1 MDVLSDSRSFNPESA
16 SVAGDDETLNE
27 KFPPPDT
34 SMRSASVED
43 DRRLVKCNA
52 SNARRLLDS
61 FQQILDTPD
70 LNPSFRKRLIVA
82 IQRIAT
88 TSGLYPTCYE
98 LKDVVAQDEYPV
110 DSGGFA
116 DIFKGT
122 YRGKTVCLKTF
133 RLTQAT
139 QIDYA
144 LKQMSREVLLWGQLE
159 HPNITTIYGV
169 FRFRSRICIVSP
181 WMDNGHICSYLIA
194 NPQAPR
200 LLLPNVLV
208 DGAGRARLADFGLS
222 SVTESNIAAWTSQ
235 TRGTSKGGTIRW
247 QAPELFNAFGDSHPV
262 NTVESDIYAWGCVL
276 FEIFTGKIPFHHINN
291 DYAVVANVTS
301 GGRPLRPD
309 SLDPVP
315 WLTRDVWA
323 LMERCWKESPSERPS
338 IAEITIWLS
347 TKINK
352 EDTRPLAEDGHS
364 PSEFRRHMGNYG
376 QIIDTEFLD
385 QILSPSFN
393 EEPADEK
400 EWVAQDVIES
410 NSVKGNEF
418 FIAAKDLLKEYFH
431 RIDNLFGG
439 KQFAYLIGDIAF
451 HEELKDKLQE
461 YQARKENSLKQLSEI
476 SEIWRTGRTHAPQLR
491 TQRKERV
498 KRLAQNLV
506 YKLETFTESAT
517 ASNEPEL
524 SKYWREICEHEANEL
539 KGQSYGAELLRAI
552 GHVYVRKAK
561 QFLASK
567 STRFGI
573 GGLIHSAKNNSRVV
587 NDVILSSGLI
597 YRVGYAN
604 VDAEHDESPEEIVR
618 LKKRWFEIGLKSWF
632 HIVKLEIESILRDA
646 CDKVLEEKN
655 ITPEKARLRAVALQ
669 SLGDAFMA
677 VSEDGSPQ

>member
-1 MDVLSDSRSFNPESA
+1 
-16 SVAGDDETLNE
+16 
-27 KFPPPDT
+27 
-34 SMRSASVED
+34 
-43 DRRLVKCNA
+43 
-52 SNARRLLDS
+52 
-61 FQQILDTPD
+61 ILDTPD

-144 LKQMSREVLLWGQLE
+144 LKQMSREILLWAQLE
-159 HPNITTIYGV
+159 HPNITTVYGV

-181 WMDNGHICSYLIA
+181 WMDNGDICSYLIA

-200 LLLPNVLV
+200 MRLALDIANGVMYLHENRIIHGDLKGANVLV
-208 DGAGRARLADFGLS
+208 DDAGRARLADFGLS
-222 SVTESNIAAWTSQ
+222 SVTESNIVAWTSQ
-235 TRGTSKGGTIRW
+235 TRGTSKGGTMRW
-247 QAPELFNAFGDSHPV
+247 QAPELFNPVGDNDPV

-385 QILSPSFN
+385 QILSPSSK
-393 EEPADEK
+393 EEPADEH
-400 EWVAQDVIES
+400 EWFAQDVIES
-410 NSVKGNEF
+410 KSVKGNEF
-418 FIAAKDLLKEYFH
+418 YISTKDLLKEYFH
-431 RIDNLFGG
+431 RIDCLFGG
-439 KQFAYLIGDIAF
+439 KKFAYLIGDIAF
-451 HEELKDKLQE
+451 NEQIKDTIQE
-461 YQARKENSLKQLSEI
+461 YQARKEINLKPPSFAEAHKSVEPDSSKLEDK
-476 SEIWRTGRTHAPQLR
+476 RT
-491 TQRKERV
+491 ERV
-498 KRLAQNLV
+498 KCLAQNLRH
-506 YKLETFTESAT
+506 KLETFTASAT
-517 ASNEPEL
+517 ASNELEL
-524 SKYWREICEHEANEL
+524 TQYWRDICEHEANEL
-539 KGQSYGAELLRAI
+539 KGESYGIELLHTI
-552 GHVYVRKAK
+552 GLVYVKKAK
-561 QFLASK
+561 RFFAAK
-567 STRFGI
+567 SSRFGI
-573 GGLIHSAKNNSRVV
+573 GGLIHSAKNNCRVA
-587 NDVILSSGLI
+587 NDTLSSFALGF
-597 YRVGYAN
+597 RVGYLK
-604 VDAEHDESPEEIVR
+604 VDVDSAHSEGQTGEEER
-618 LKKRWFEIGLKSWF
+618 LKRKWFEIGLSSWF
-632 HIVKLEIESILRDA
+632 QTVKLEIESVLRDT
-646 CDKVLEEKN
+646 CDRVLEEDN
-655 ITPEKARLRAVALQ
+655 ITPEQARLRAVALQ
-669 SLGDAFMA
+669 GLGDAFLTRLD
-677 VSEDGSPQ
+677 DGDELCFTPASHPEGLRGELLHDKGNYTYNIKSDKI